1 MMLIMVMVVT
11 HNLKNRSQE
20 EFFHQKGATESFSRT
35 NRKKFPEFQ
44 NIFWKT
50 EGLQDWQEL
59 CCIFGASIEEPSI
72 AVKK

>member
-11 HNLKNRSQE
+11 HNLKNRTQE

-35 NRKKFPEFQ
+35 SRKKIPEFQ

-50 EGLQDWQEL
+50 KGLQDWQEL
-59 CCIFGASIEEPSI
+59 CCIFGASIKEPSI